1 MSFLKYYENAKPGQK
16 RKQIQTERQSEKNEM
31 YSMK

>member
-16 RKQIQTERQSEKNEM
+16 RKQTQTESEKKNEM
-31 YSMK
+31 